1 MSQSQKSRSAGI
13 MRFWKSKSRS
23 ADQAAQQSGP
33 SPQSNF
39 MPGYLRLEQR
49 TLLSAT
55 FATFGTTAFVL
66 NDFDVGQDLDFAQQD
81 AIVNGI
87 SQESYVFQVAS
98 GSFTG
103 ATTNPLIELESV
115 NGGTNNQL
123 EIATSFFQGGAANAQ
138 LTINGLATNG
148 TNVEFTQS
156 SSNLTFDTLALS
168 NFANDN
174 SDFDLNATGDV
185 SLENVTVFDS
195 DTTDALTA
203 PAAFDVSVDGNLNL
217 DELTGNLISS
227 PNADVALSASGNIT
241 SANSAELTS
250 TQAIALS
257 STGGSITLADVS
269 AGDSIQVQ
277 SANNITQLTDSQIDA
292 DTSVD
297 FTATNGTATL
307 AGITAGTDIRIQAAD
322 DIVQLANSQVDAN
335 ASIDFIANNGDITLA
350 DVAAGDDFQIQAAND
365 IVQLTNSDITVGASA
380 TFTSTDGNIVLAAAP
395 NQTIDVQGQAT
406 FSANEIEIG
415 LDGEAAGSAL
425 ATNVNF
431 GSTSLNASRA
441 VLVEDDATLFS
452 GNSNVT
458 DLFVSSAQEIGNA
471 TGASLASTD
480 AQLNSATNIVL
491 GNQTGDSISLDQVS
505 LIADNAHLEVDSD
518 LVING
523 TQPTAANSQ
532 PIATGTAIDQNLFVI
547 ADGSV
552 EQTQGDLLAQQI
564 GIEATEYVHL
574 TSIAA
579 ANQAIAI
586 SAGGSRLLTDPTLE
600 FNLDSLAAVQNGE
613 VDSNRPQAISIAHRG
628 DVNVT
633 NVTSVTGIDS
643 LTGFNSTDGSISVF
657 ADQTISLQ
665 QDITAF
671 SPAADPQVTLYSAA
685 GDATNPGVFFD
696 GGQASVTGPTNVG
709 VVNSNQVFAN
719 FFDDDGFLFE
729 DTTQILILNTDGSVS
744 QDIVI
749 EYGQLGEIGFRIGVI
764 FDSQNQPSAPI
775 EPLNLFTPSNT
786 VDSEAFEDDIFQQN
800 TVIRALIGGN
810 EGGRET
816 ISQVDDFSAQAVIT
830 HFDNPNVFTDIIIR
844 NDQDINLFSGP
855 LATVDNSLN
864 ETTQQILSI
873 FDLPRGAAPDLPIIN
888 PINSIEVRPTFDLP
902 FDSPPPIDQSDS
914 IFDREVAPFEN
925 GELRWVQAE
934 IPVDEIEVMGDEV
947 VLKQPSKLYPAVDD
961 FNEQVFE
968 NVGENETDRI
978 IDQIERSPAAE
989 PGYWYRV
996 FKAYDNRGD
1005 ELFFYH
1011 YKTGEIDDL
1020 PSDPSTGDEEP
1031 EKATPDN
1038 IDDTIFDRDELE
1050 SENGSE
1056 AGRND
1061 SSNHTTITPDTNNHS
1076 RPVVANEILMGL
1088 LQRDA
1093 QQTVPTTEHNSPTNT
1108 DSPDDDSTLTQVTVA
1123 ESYDHLSRL
1132 KRKLKRYL

>member
-33 SPQSNF
+33 SQQSNF

-87 SQESYVFQVAS
+87 SQDSYVFQVAS

-292 DTSVD
+292 STSVD

-335 ASIDFIANNGDITLA
+335 ASIDFIASNGDITLA

-671 SPAADPQVTLYSAA
+671 SPVADPQVTLYSAA

-749 EYGQLGEIGFRIGVI
+749 EYGQLGEVGFRIGVI

-1050 SENGSE
+1050 SQNGSE

-1093 QQTVPTTEHNSPTNT
+1093 QQTVPTTEHNSPTDT
-1108 DSPDDDSTLTQVTVA
+1108 DSPNDDSTLTQATIA

>member
-66 NDFDVGQDLDFAQQD
+66 NDFDAGQDLDFAQQD

-87 SQESYVFQVAS
+87 SQDSYVFQVAS

-174 SDFDLNATGDV
+174 RDFDLNATGDV

-217 DELTGNLISS
+217 DELTGNLISN

-292 DTSVD
+292 STSVD

-322 DIVQLANSQVDAN
+322 DIVQLANSQVDSN

-350 DVAAGDDFQIQAAND
+350 DVSAGDDFQIQAAND
-365 IVQLTNSDITVGASA
+365 IMQLTNSDITVGTSA

-671 SPAADPQVTLYSAA
+671 SPVADPQVTLYSAA

-749 EYGQLGEIGFRIGVI
+749 EYGQLGEVGFRIGVI

-1061 SSNHTTITPDTNNHS
+1061 LSNHTTITPDTNNHS
-1076 RPVVANEILMGL
+1076 RPVVANDILMGL

-1093 QQTVPTTEHNSPTNT
+1093 QQTAPTMEHNSPTNT

>member
-87 SQESYVFQVAS
+87 SQDSYVFQVAS

-203 PAAFDVSVDGNLNL
+203 PAAFDVSVNGNLNL
-217 DELTGNLISS
+217 DGLTGNLISN

-292 DTSVD
+292 STSVD

-307 AGITAGTDIRIQAAD
+307 AGITAGTDIQIQAAD

-365 IVQLTNSDITVGASA
+365 IMQLTNSDITVGTSA

-395 NQTIDVQGQAT
+395 NQTINVQGQAT

-671 SPAADPQVTLYSAA
+671 SPVADPQVTLYSAA

-749 EYGQLGEIGFRIGVI
+749 EYGQLGEVGFRIGVI

-1020 PSDPSTGDEEP
+1020 PSDPSTGNEEP

-1038 IDDTIFDRDELE
+1038 IDDTIFDLNELE

-1093 QQTVPTTEHNSPTNT
+1093 QQTVPTTEHNSPTYT
-1108 DSPDDDSTLTQVTVA
+1108 DSPNDDSTLTQVTVA

>member
-87 SQESYVFQVAS
+87 SQDSYVFQVAS

-217 DELTGNLISS
+217 DELTGNLISN

-292 DTSVD
+292 GTTVD

-307 AGITAGTDIRIQAAD
+307 ADISAGTDIQIQAAD
-322 DIVQLANSQVDAN
+322 DIVQRINSQVDAN

-365 IVQLTNSDITVGASA
+365 IVQLTNSDITVGTSA

-671 SPAADPQVTLYSAA
+671 SPVADPQVTLYSAA

-749 EYGQLGEIGFRIGVI
+749 EYGQLGEVGFRIGVI

-1093 QQTVPTTEHNSPTNT
+1093 QQTVPTTEHNSPTDT
-1108 DSPDDDSTLTQVTVA
+1108 DSPNDDSTLTQATIA

>member
-66 NDFDVGQDLDFAQQD
+66 NNFDVGQDLDFAQQD

-87 SQESYVFQVAS
+87 SQDSYVFQVAS

-217 DELTGNLISS
+217 DGLTGNLISN

-269 AGDSIQVQ
+269 AG
-277 SANNITQLTDSQIDA
+277 
-292 DTSVD
+292 
-297 FTATNGTATL
+297 
-307 AGITAGTDIRIQAAD
+307 TDI
-322 DIVQLANSQVDAN
+322 
-335 ASIDFIANNGDITLA
+335 
-350 DVAAGDDFQIQAAND
+350 QIQAAND

-458 DLFVSSAQEIGNA
+458 DLFVSSAQEIGNV

-671 SPAADPQVTLYSAA
+671 SPVADPQVTLYSAA

-729 DTTQILILNTDGSVS
+729 DTTQILTLNTDGSVS

-749 EYGQLGEIGFRIGVI
+749 EYGQLGEVGFRIGVI

-816 ISQVDDFSAQAVIT
+816 ISQVDDFSAQAVIA

-873 FDLPRGAAPDLPIIN
+873 FDLPRGATPDLPTIN

-1005 ELFFYH
+1005 ESFFYH

-1076 RPVVANEILMGL
+1076 RPVVANDILMGL

-1093 QQTVPTTEHNSPTNT
+1093 QQTVPTTEHNSPTDT
-1108 DSPDDDSTLTQVTVA
+1108 DSPNDDSTLTQATIA

>member
-33 SPQSNF
+33 SQQSNF

-87 SQESYVFQVAS
+87 SQDSYVFQVAS

-217 DELTGNLISS
+217 DELTGNLISN

-292 DTSVD
+292 STTVD

-307 AGITAGTDIRIQAAD
+307 ADISAGTDIQIQAAD

-350 DVAAGDDFQIQAAND
+350 DVSAGDDFQIQAAND
-365 IVQLTNSDITVGASA
+365 IMQLTNSDITVGTSA

-395 NQTIDVQGQAT
+395 NQTINVQGQAT

-425 ATNVNF
+425 ATNINF

-552 EQTQGDLLAQQI
+552 GQTQGDLLAQQI

-613 VDSNRPQAISIAHRG
+613 VDANRPQAISIAHRG

-633 NVTSVTGIDS
+633 NITSVTGIDS

-671 SPAADPQVTLYSAA
+671 SPVADPQVTLYSAA

-749 EYGQLGEIGFRIGVI
+749 EYGQLGEVGFRIGVI

-888 PINSIEVRPTFDLP
+888 PINSIEVRPTFDSP

-1093 QQTVPTTEHNSPTNT
+1093 QQTAPTMEHNSPTNT

>member
-1 MSQSQKSRSAGI
+1 

-33 SPQSNF
+33 SQQSNF

-87 SQESYVFQVAS
+87 SQDSYVFQVAS

-292 DTSVD
+292 STSVD

-335 ASIDFIANNGDITLA
+335 ASTDFIANNGDITLA

-365 IVQLTNSDITVGASA
+365 IVQLTNSDITVGTSA

-395 NQTIDVQGQAT
+395 NQTINVQGQAT

-415 LDGEAAGSAL
+415 LDGEAAGSTL

-671 SPAADPQVTLYSAA
+671 SPVADPQVTLYSAA

-749 EYGQLGEIGFRIGVI
+749 EYGQLGEVGFRIGVI

-1050 SENGSE
+1050 SQNGSE

-1093 QQTVPTTEHNSPTNT
+1093 QQTVPTTEHNSPTDT
-1108 DSPDDDSTLTQVTVA
+1108 DSPNDDSTLTQATIA
-1123 ESYDHLSRL
+1123 ESYDRLSRL

>member
-87 SQESYVFQVAS
+87 SQDSYVFQVAS

-217 DELTGNLISS
+217 DELTGNLISN

-250 TQAIALS
+250 TQTIALS

-292 DTSVD
+292 STSVD

-335 ASIDFIANNGDITLA
+335 ASIDFIASNGDITLA

-365 IVQLTNSDITVGASA
+365 IMQLTNSDITVGTSA

-471 TGASLASTD
+471 TGASLASTN
-480 AQLNSATNIVL
+480 AQLNSATNTVL
-491 GNQTGDSISLDQVS
+491 GNQTGNSISLDQVS

-532 PIATGTAIDQNLFVI
+532 PIATGTSIDQNLFVI

-671 SPAADPQVTLYSAA
+671 SPVADPQVTLYSAA

-749 EYGQLGEIGFRIGVI
+749 EYGQLGEVGFRIGVI

-1020 PSDPSTGDEEP
+1020 PSDPSTSDEVP

-1050 SENGSE
+1050 SQNGNE

-1061 SSNHTTITPDTNNHS
+1061 LSNHTTITLDTNNHS
-1076 RPVVANEILMGL
+1076 RPVVANDILMGL

-1093 QQTVPTTEHNSPTNT
+1093 QQTVPTTEHNSPTDT
-1108 DSPDDDSTLTQVTVA
+1108 DSPNDDSTLTQATIA

>member
-66 NDFDVGQDLDFAQQD
+66 NNFDVGQDLDFAQQD

-87 SQESYVFQVAS
+87 SQDSYVFQVAS

-217 DELTGNLISS
+217 DGLTGNLISN

-269 AGDSIQVQ
+269 AG
-277 SANNITQLTDSQIDA
+277 
-292 DTSVD
+292 
-297 FTATNGTATL
+297 
-307 AGITAGTDIRIQAAD
+307 TDI
-322 DIVQLANSQVDAN
+322 
-335 ASIDFIANNGDITLA
+335 
-350 DVAAGDDFQIQAAND
+350 QIQAAND

-458 DLFVSSAQEIGNA
+458 DLFVSSAQEIGNV

-671 SPAADPQVTLYSAA
+671 SPVADPQVTLYSAA

-729 DTTQILILNTDGSVS
+729 DTTQILTLNTDGSVS

-749 EYGQLGEIGFRIGVI
+749 EYGQLGEVGFRIGVI

-816 ISQVDDFSAQAVIT
+816 ISQVDDFSAQAVIA

-1005 ELFFYH
+1005 ESFFYH

-1076 RPVVANEILMGL
+1076 RPVVANDILMGL

-1093 QQTVPTTEHNSPTNT
+1093 QQTVPTTEHNSPTDT
-1108 DSPDDDSTLTQVTVA
+1108 DSPNDDSTLTQATIA

>member
-87 SQESYVFQVAS
+87 SQDSYVFQVAS

-174 SDFDLNATGDV
+174 RDFDLNATGDV

-217 DELTGNLISS
+217 DELTGNLISN

-297 FTATNGTATL
+297 FTASNGTTTL
-307 AGITAGTDIRIQAAD
+307 ADISAGTDIQIQAAD

-365 IVQLTNSDITVGASA
+365 IMQLTNSDITVGTSA

-671 SPAADPQVTLYSAA
+671 SPVADPQVTLYSAA

-749 EYGQLGEIGFRIGVI
+749 EYGQLGEVGFRIGVI

-1020 PSDPSTGDEEP
+1020 PSDPSTGNEEP

-1076 RPVVANEILMGL
+1076 RPVVANDILMGL
-1088 LQRDA
+1088 LQREA
-1093 QQTVPTTEHNSPTNT
+1093 QQTAPTMEHNSPTNT

>member
-87 SQESYVFQVAS
+87 SQDSYVFQVAS

-174 SDFDLNATGDV
+174 RDFDLNATGDV

-217 DELTGNLISS
+217 DELTGNLISN

-250 TQAIALS
+250 TQTIALS

-307 AGITAGTDIRIQAAD
+307 AGITAGTDIRIQAAN

-365 IVQLTNSDITVGASA
+365 IMQLTNSDITVGTSA

-395 NQTIDVQGQAT
+395 NQTINVQGQAT

-671 SPAADPQVTLYSAA
+671 SPVADPQVTLYSAA

-749 EYGQLGEIGFRIGVI
+749 EYGQLGEVGFRIGVI

-1020 PSDPSTGDEEP
+1020 PSDPSTGNEEP

-1093 QQTVPTTEHNSPTNT
+1093 QQTVPTTEHNSPTDT
-1108 DSPDDDSTLTQVTVA
+1108 DSPNDDSTLTQATIA

>member
-87 SQESYVFQVAS
+87 SQDSYVFQVAS

-174 SDFDLNATGDV
+174 RDFDLNATGDV

-203 PAAFDVSVDGNLNL
+203 PAAFDVSVNGNLNL
-217 DELTGNLISS
+217 DGLTGNLISN

-277 SANNITQLTDSQIDA
+277 SANNITQLTDGQIDA
-292 DTSVD
+292 GTTVD

-307 AGITAGTDIRIQAAD
+307 ADISAGTDIQIQAAN
-322 DIVQLANSQVDAN
+322 DIVQRINSQVDAN
-335 ASIDFIANNGDITLA
+335 ASIDFIANNGQVTLA

-671 SPAADPQVTLYSAA
+671 SPVADPQVTLYSAA

-749 EYGQLGEIGFRIGVI
+749 EYGQLGEVGFRIGVI

-1061 SSNHTTITPDTNNHS
+1061 LSNHTTITPDTNNHS

>member
-23 ADQAAQQSGP
+23 AGQATQQSGP

-66 NDFDVGQDLDFAQQD
+66 NNFDVGQDLDFAQQD

-87 SQESYVFQVAS
+87 SQDSYVFQVAS

-203 PAAFDVSVDGNLNL
+203 PAVFEVSVDGNLNL
-217 DELTGNLISS
+217 NELTGNLISN

-297 FTATNGTATL
+297 FTASNGTTTL
-307 AGITAGTDIRIQAAD
+307 ADISAGTDIRIQAAD

-480 AQLNSATNIVL
+480 AQLNSAANIVL

-671 SPAADPQVTLYSAA
+671 SPVADPQVTLYSAA

-729 DTTQILILNTDGSVS
+729 GTTQILILNTDGSVS

-749 EYGQLGEIGFRIGVI
+749 EYGQLGEVGFRIGVI

-816 ISQVDDFSAQAVIT
+816 ISQVDDFSAQAVIA

-864 ETTQQILSI
+864 ETTQQILSV

-1005 ELFFYH
+1005 ESFFYH

-1076 RPVVANEILMGL
+1076 RPVVANDILMGL

-1093 QQTVPTTEHNSPTNT
+1093 QQTVPTTEHNSPTDT
-1108 DSPDDDSTLTQVTVA
+1108 DSPNDDSTLTQATIA